1 MATISGIVDID
12 SALQQAVLLS
22 RAGVLGEV
30 DAMLTVSKAECV
42 DTKIVH
48 AKANGTISLLR
59 LLLLPLS

>member
-1 MATISGIVDID
+1 MATISRIVDID

-22 RAGVLGEV
+22 RAGILGKV
-30 DAMLTVSKAECV
+30 DAMLTLSEAECV